1 MTSSPEIVQT
11 KDGAAFLETFLSEQ
25 IAAFIQIERGLL
37 TSPIERVSKLHPL
50 FVAVIEDAISIRLL
64 CSDAR
69 LNQAYIVSRALIER
83 ATNYCFLQICSD
95 EQYSDYLDY
104 SLNKAGRRV
113 DRAIEANGVVQA
125 KIYLKDGLL
134 VLPTEIQAA
143 IAKFTSQ
150 RGGEKTRWTAV
161 PLQDRAAAIET
172 KIGGTGLFMSL
183 LTIYADAS
191 EASHGTL
198 YGALFHLGTYDFGA
212 VPYDQATLG
221 RHRYSTI
228 SALCALPYGRRRHG
242 HTTGNA
248 GTRGRT
254 IRRYCGIGFQKEV
267 PHFSSRRRPRAVKPN
282 E

>member
-1 MTSSPEIVQT
+1 MASSPEIVQT
-11 KDGAAFLETFLSEQ
+11 KDGAALLETFLSEQ
-25 IAAFIQIERGLL
+25 ISAFIQIERAFL

-69 LNQAYIVSRALIER
+69 LNQAYIVSRELLER
-83 ATNYCFLQICSD
+83 ATNYCFLQICSE
-95 EQYSDYLDY
+95 EQYNDYLDY

-113 DRAIEANGVVQA
+113 DRAIEENGKVQA
-125 KIYLKDGLL
+125 TIYLKDGLL
-134 VLPTEIQAA
+134 VLPEEIQAA

-191 EASHGTL
+191 EALHGTL
-198 YGALFHLGTYDFGA
+198 YGALVHLGTYDFGA
-212 VPYDQATLG
+212 VPYDQLSLD
-221 RHRYSTI
+221 RLRYSTI
-228 SALCALPYGRRRHG
+228 SALCLMAGGAMGTLLAMLAHVGEPSAGPAASASKKRFRTSAHG
-242 HTTGNA
+242 A
-248 GTRGRT
+248 GLAR
-254 IRRYCGIGFQKEV
+254 
-267 PHFSSRRRPRAVKPN
+267 
-282 E
+282 

>member
-69 LNQAYIVSRALIER
+69 LNQAYIVSRALLER

-113 DRAIEANGVVQA
+113 DRAVEANGVVQA

-134 VLPTEIQAA
+134 VLPAEIQAA

-191 EASHGTL
+191 EALHGTL

-212 VPYDQATLG
+212 VPYDQATLD

-228 SALCALPYGRRRHG
+228 SALCLMAGGAMDTLLAMLAHAGEPSAGAAALASKKRFRISARG
-242 HTTGNA
+242 A
-248 GTRGRT
+248 GLA
-254 IRRYCGIGFQKEV
+254 Q
-267 PHFSSRRRPRAVKPN
+267 
-282 E
+282 

>member
-1 MTSSPEIVQT
+1 MAPSPEIVQT
-11 KDGAAFLETFLSEQ
+11 KDGAALLSAFLSEQ
-25 IAAFIQIERGLL
+25 ITAFIQIERGLL

-69 LNQAYIVSRALIER
+69 LNQAYIVSRALLER

-95 EQYSDYLDY
+95 EQYVDFLDY

-113 DRAIEANGVVQA
+113 DRAIEADGKIQA
-125 KIYLKDGLL
+125 QIHLKDGLL
-134 VLPTEIQAA
+134 ILPAGIQAA

-161 PLQDRAAAIET
+161 PLQDRAATIET

-191 EASHGTL
+191 EALHGTL

-212 VPYDQATLG
+212 VPHDQESLD

-228 SALCALPYGRRRHG
+228 SALCLMAGGTMDTLLAMLAHVGEPLAGSAASASKNRFR
-242 HTTGNA
+242 NA
-248 GTRGRT
+248 AHAAGLT
-254 IRRYCGIGFQKEV
+254 Q
-267 PHFSSRRRPRAVKPN
+267 
-282 E
+282 

>member
-134 VLPTEIQAA
+134 VLPTEI
-143 IAKFTSQ
+143 
-150 RGGEKTRWTAV
+150 
-161 PLQDRAAAIET
+161 
-172 KIGGTGLFMSL
+172 
-183 LTIYADAS
+183 
-191 EASHGTL
+191 
-198 YGALFHLGTYDFGA
+198 
-212 VPYDQATLG
+212 
-221 RHRYSTI
+221 
-228 SALCALPYGRRRHG
+228 
-242 HTTGNA
+242 
-248 GTRGRT
+248 
-254 IRRYCGIGFQKEV
+254 
-267 PHFSSRRRPRAVKPN
+267 
-282 E
+282 